1 MTALF
6 ITNDFPPMA
15 GGEATYYSLLCGAV
29 PPERWTRTSDTL
41 ILHGRRICKPKPLCD
56 QCAVRDDCG
65 YFANVV
71 SRVRG
76 AAPKKKRAA
85 KKPATVRTVRS

>member
-41 ILHGRRICKPKPLCD
+41 ILHGRRICRPNPLCE
-56 QCAVRDDCG
+56 QCDVQDDCD
-65 YFANVV
+65 FFQATRRE
-71 SRVRG
+71 RVRKPVRKAG
-76 AAPKKKRAA
+76 A
-85 KKPATVRTVRS
+85 KKPLRATRR